1 MKWCLGLGLGPGEIA
16 TIAISFFKRKPQPA
30 LHIMAPN
37 PSFDM
42 LSRAHSPTRAQEIFS
57 EKVIL
62 RPLYLKPTPV
72 SDLQAKPSNDAREAR
87 QRARTQKQL
96 SRRKLPGKPCPLSAK
111 QKRALQVYAIPQSQ
125 QKWSIFEP
133 IWNMWCGYIR
143 EILGLNIETQYNAK
157 GASRWID
164 AKTAGPLLAGADFHG
179 ARMRVVRSRCAGR
192 VGLEG
197 IVIRDTKSTFEV
209 VTRRDGVKI
218 LPKEYSVFRFE
229 VPFVD
234 KVGEDSKGGEENSG
248 REKGG
253 GRKDLAKSFVFELYG
268 HFFLT
273 RAPERASKK
282 FVLHL
287 HPDL

>member
-1 MKWCLGLGLGPGEIA
+1 
-16 TIAISFFKRKPQPA
+16 
-30 LHIMAPN
+30 MAPD
-37 PSFDM
+37 PSLTL

-62 RPLYLKPTPV
+62 RPLYLKPTPA
-72 SDLQAKPSNDAREAR
+72 SDSQTKASNDARGAR
-87 QRARTQKQL
+87 QRARTLKQL
-96 SRRKLPGKPCPLSAK
+96 SKRKSPGKPRPLSSK
-111 QKRALQVYAIPQSQ
+111 QKRALQVYAIPKSQ

-143 EILGLNIETQYNAK
+143 EILGLNSETQYNTK

-164 AKTAGPLLAGADFHG
+164 AKSAGPLLAGADFHG
-179 ARMRVVRSRCAGR
+179 AMIKVVRSRCEGR

-197 IVIRDTKSTFEV
+197 IVIRDTKFTFEI
-209 VTRRDGVKI
+209 VTKGDELKI
-218 LPKEYSVFRFE
+218 LPKEYTVFRFE
-229 VPFVD
+229 VPLVD
-234 KVGEDSKGGEENSG
+234 EDSKE
-248 REKGG
+248 REVDSERGKGNNG
-253 GRKDLAKSFVFELYG
+253 NELEKPFVFELYG

-287 HPDL
+287 HADL